1 MCKQNCKQF
10 FVMIKHEK
18 VNKKGVEQGYE
29 TKLYLNLMLNKLK
42 VLEVLFLFI
51 LFEDSIQGT
60 FHGGFH
66 VPINLGSFLIF
77 F

>member
-1 MCKQNCKQF
+1 MCKQI

-18 VNKKGVEQGYE
+18 ANIKGIEQGYE

-51 LFEDSIQGT
+51 HF
-60 FHGGFH
+60 
-66 VPINLGSFLIF
+66 
-77 F
+77 